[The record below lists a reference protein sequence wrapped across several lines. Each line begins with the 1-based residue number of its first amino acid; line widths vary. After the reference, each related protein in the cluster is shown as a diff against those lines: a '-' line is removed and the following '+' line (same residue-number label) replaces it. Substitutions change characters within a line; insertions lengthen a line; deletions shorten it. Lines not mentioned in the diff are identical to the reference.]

1 MSLWL
6 AIPLMFLAAWIGFFT
21 ACLCAAAK
29 GR

>member
-6 AIPLMFLAAWIGFFT
+6 AIPLIFLAAWTGFFA

-29 GR
+29 D